1 MIKTSSNNK
10 LNMKNSTKIKQ
21 AKELIDSMIYN
32 HNIKDYELISE
43 YIDREYP
50 TDMSKPSII
59 GAMLSISDVDDTS
72 DFSSITVQDLKIR
85 LRKLHLILEK
95 FSEYLYLP
103 DEIWKWQ
110 EKQKEE
116 EQEDIFNQIASQI
129 TDEN

>member
-1 MIKTSSNNK
+1 
-10 LNMKNSTKIKQ
+10 MKNSTKIKQ
-21 AKELIDSMIYN
+21 AKELINSMVYN
-32 HNIKDYELISE
+32 HSIKDYELISE
-43 YIDREYP
+43 YVDREYP
-50 TDMSKPSII
+50 KDMSKASLI